1 MALTVIIPKG
11 KPTVSGEYG
20 VAENGSGRTIVGLSN
35 EDLSRQ
41 TTESDWKTFL
51 LPDPYPG
58 NERFG
63 GGSGG
68 TSLERYTTG
77 APTRAII
84 PRAFVFG

>member
-1 MALTVIIPKG
+1 MIPKG
-11 KPTVSGEYG
+11 KQTVSGEYG
-20 VAENGSGRTIVGLSN
+20 VVENGSGRTIVGLLN

-51 LPDPYPG
+51 FPDPSG

-77 APTRAII
+77 APTRATI